1 MNKQYIKRDGEGV
14 TILKGL
20 LKYINVNTVVV
31 GTLPRERI
39 TYGEEKTNHINAQ
52 KTSLA
57 RVF

>member
-1 MNKQYIKRDGEGV
+1 MNKQYIRRNGEGT

-20 LKYINVNTVVV
+20 LKYINVNTVVA

-52 KTSLA
+52 KTKLA

>member
-1 MNKQYIKRDGEGV
+1 MNKQYIKRNGEGT

-31 GTLPRERI
+31 GTLPRERM
-39 TYGEEKTNHINAQ
+39 TYGKEKTNHINAQ